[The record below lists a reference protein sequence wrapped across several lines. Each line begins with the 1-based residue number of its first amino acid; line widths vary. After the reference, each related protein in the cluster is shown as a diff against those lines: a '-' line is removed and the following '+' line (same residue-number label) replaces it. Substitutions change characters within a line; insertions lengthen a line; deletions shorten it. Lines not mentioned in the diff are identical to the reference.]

1 MLKRSLAAA
10 ASAGVLL
17 TSALPAPA
25 RADDKP
31 LPLPLLAHLP
41 FYPRTTIPAAD
52 RPEPLLQQGRQIEAT
67 YSYQGRSHRLR
78 DFLAR
83 SSTLGYLVLRHD
95 AIVDERYFSGHTAA
109 SRFNSWS
116 VGKSITSAA
125 VGAAIADGHIGSVDD
140 PVTRYVPELRGTAYD
155 GVRLRDVLHM
165 ASGHKYDETDYSNPT
180 KGSTATTIR
189 MIFGTS
195 LTTQARE
202 AVRERPPG
210 TRWNY
215 DSMNTFVLGWVVA
228 KATGRPLSAYVRDRI
243 WRPAG
248 MAASMLMGRDYAGND
263 IGYCCYHTTVRDFAR
278 FGLLYLRNGRA
289 GGRQVLPAQ
298 WVRDS
303 THSTEPYLQPGHL
316 TPDKPDSPENAFGY
330 GYQWW
335 LGDRDRDRG
344 DYTAVGILGQF
355 VYVSPKDGVVIVKVS
370 EDLNSAV
377 HQAEALHAF
386 RAVADTVTGR
396 R

>member
-1 MLKRSLAAA
+1 MLKRTLATAV
-10 ASAGVLL
+10 SAGVLL
-17 TSALPAPA
+17 TAVLPLPAK
-25 RADDKP
+25 ADDAP

-41 FYPRTTIPAAD
+41 FYPQTTIPAAD
-52 RPEPLLQQGRQIEAT
+52 RPEPLAAQPRRIEAAYTYQGRQRT
-67 YSYQGRSHRLR
+67 LR

-83 SSTLGYLVLRHD
+83 SSTLGYLVLHQGT
-95 AIVDERYFSGHTAA
+95 IVDERYLSGYGAA

-125 VGAAIADGHIGSVDD
+125 VGAALADGHIRSVED
-140 PVTRYVPELRGTAYD
+140 PVTAYVPELRGTGYD
-155 GVRLRDVLHM
+155 GVKIRDVLQM
-165 ASGHKYDETDYSNPT
+165 ASGHRYDETDYSNPT

-189 MIFGTS
+189 MVLGTP

-248 MAASMLMGRDYAGND
+248 MAAPMQMGRDYAGND
-263 IGYCCYHTTVRDFAR
+263 IGYCCYHATVRDFAR
-278 FGLLYLRNGRA
+278 FGLLYLRDGRA
-289 GGRQVLPAQ
+289 GGRQVIPAR
-298 WVRDS
+298 WVRES
-303 THSTEPYLQPGHL
+303 THSSAPYLQPGRL
-316 TPDKPDSPENAFGY
+316 VPEKPDSPENAYGY

-335 LGDRDRDRG
+335 LGDGDRG
-344 DYTAVGILGQF
+344 DYTAIGILGQY
-355 VYVSPKDGVVIVKVS
+355 VYVSPRDGVVIVKAS

-377 HQAEALHAF
+377 HQGEAIHAF
-386 RAVADTVTGR
+386 RAVADAVTR
-396 R
+396 RR